1 MELDSLCE
9 HWDSTLD
16 IDEENS
22 ETVAESEQH
31 PRLSLYKNKGRA
43 IDQEKRWRQKLSIL
57 KSKKER
63 LDHFDHN
70 RFSVNKE
77 EPSKHP
83 WASTETKS
91 EIRSWRRHSKL
102 LMLAEWFL
110 FMPPNFEEEYRM
122 KICPKGRHVF
132 IKASKFY
139 ERSQW
144 LESYLKQQ
152 IEEYN
157 ESDPSTKDVSLLIVG
172 STLFTTS
179 RILHLS
185 LRVKHTLLIDGVLFY
200 HKDVN
205 YEPGATPLVS
215 WLKPY
220 MLPEWFPDINYHS
233 DFMKDIPDDYTDYIN
248 GIQQYE
254 AKMSSKS
261 LHSVIQPTIPE

>member
-1 MELDSLCE
+1 MA
-9 HWDSTLD
+9 
-16 IDEENS
+16 
-22 ETVAESEQH
+22 VPESH
-31 PRLSLYKNKGRA
+31 
-43 IDQEKRWRQKLSIL
+43 IL
-57 KSKKER
+57 Q
-63 LDHFDHN
+63 
-70 RFSVNKE
+70 
-77 EPSKHP
+77 
-83 WASTETKS
+83 
-91 EIRSWRRHSKL
+91 
-102 LMLAEWFL
+102 
-110 FMPPNFEEEYRM
+110 
-122 KICPKGRHVF
+122 
-132 IKASKFY
+132 FY

-144 LESYLKQQ
+144 LENYLKQQ

-157 ESDPSTKDVSLLIVG
+157 ESDPVAFHILPSYECDVGSMQDAFSSIPSYESTKDVSLLIVG

-179 RILHLS
+179 RVLRLS
-185 LRVKHTLLIDGVLFY
+185 LRVKHNLLIDGVLFY

-220 MLPEWFPDINYHS
+220 MLPEWFPEINYHS